1 MLSNTGARPK
11 SPTAFNLPQLLLA
24 LIIGTIGGAVFAY
37 FQLPLPWM
45 LGAMTFTTI
54 ASLAG
59 LQMQVQRR
67 IRMPM
72 SAVIGVM
79 LGAAFTPDLI
89 DRLATWSVTIF
100 GLFIY
105 VLVACSLVM
114 IYLRKVAR
122 YDLQT
127 AYFSSSPGGLSEMTL
142 VGAEMGADERVVGL
156 SHALRILLV
165 VMALPFLFQ
174 LFGDYVPTDSMLP
187 PGSSMNMPL
196 TDWGLLIACAIIGA
210 PLAKMLRIPAPFLVG
225 PVILSGAIHI
235 AGITTQGPPGFLIA
249 AAQVVIGG
257 SVGCRF
263 VGVAVKEVLRTMIVA
278 FGSTAI
284 LLLSAVAGGMIL
296 QQITDVPWHVLVL
309 AFAPGGL
316 AEMSL
321 VALAIG
327 SDVAFVATHHIFRI
341 AMVVILAPSAFRLFN
356 KIWLVP
362 KKQQL

>member
-59 LQMQVQRR
+59 LQMQVQRS

-114 IYLRKVAR
+114 IYLRKVAS

-127 AYFSSSPGGLSEMTL
+127 AYFSSSPAQCCCRRNCTLS
-142 VGAEMGADERVVGL
+142 D
-156 SHALRILLV
+156 
-165 VMALPFLFQ
+165 
-174 LFGDYVPTDSMLP
+174 PT
-187 PGSSMNMPL
+187 
-196 TDWGLLIACAIIGA
+196 
-210 PLAKMLRIPAPFLVG
+210 
-225 PVILSGAIHI
+225 SG
-235 AGITTQGPPGFLIA
+235 
-249 AAQVVIGG
+249 
-257 SVGCRF
+257 R
-263 VGVAVKEVLRTMIVA
+263 
-278 FGSTAI
+278 ST
-284 LLLSAVAGGMIL
+284 
-296 QQITDVPWHVLVL
+296 
-309 AFAPGGL
+309 
-316 AEMSL
+316 
-321 VALAIG
+321 
-327 SDVAFVATHHIFRI
+327 
-341 AMVVILAPSAFRLFN
+341 
-356 KIWLVP
+356 
-362 KKQQL
+362 

>member
-1 MLSNTGARPK
+1 MSTK
-11 SPTAFNLPQLLLA
+11 PTHRAEPASAFNLKQLLLA
-24 LIIGTIGGAVFAY
+24 VLIGSLGGMVFAY
-37 FQLPLPWM
+37 LRLPLPWM

-59 LQMQVQRR
+59 LQMQVPRHV
-67 IRMPM
+67 RMPM

-100 GLFIY
+100 GLLIY
-105 VLVACSLVM
+105 VLVACTLVM
-114 IYLRKVAR
+114 VYLRKVAR

-127 AYFSSSPGGLSEMTL
+127 AYFSSSPGGLSEMAL
-142 VGAEMGADERVVGL
+142 VGAEMGADVRVVGL
-156 SHALRILLV
+156 SHALRILMV

-174 LFGDYVPTDSMLP
+174 LFGDYVPQEAMLP
-187 PGSSMNMPL
+187 SGSSLSMPL
-196 TDWGLLIACAIIGA
+196 NDWLILGGCALIGA
-210 PLAKMLRIPAPFLVG
+210 PLAKIARIPAPFLVG
-225 PVILSGAIHI
+225 PVILSGI
-235 AGITTQGPPGFLIA
+235 AHVAGVTNHGPPGFLIA
-249 AAQVVIGG
+249 AAQVIIGG

-263 VGVAVKEVLRTMIVA
+263 VGVAVKEVLETMVIA
-278 FGSTAI
+278 SGSTAI
-284 LLLSAVAGGMIL
+284 LLLTAVSGGMIL
-296 QQITDVPWHVLVL
+296 QQVTDIPWHVLVL

-327 SDVAFVATHHIFRI
+327 SDVAFVATHHICRI

-356 KIWLVP
+356 RIWIAPQNP
-362 KKQQL
+362 KT